1 MNVTTIPHQVKLPL
15 RIACEVVIQG
25 LRIRLG
31 RSLVTITG
39 VICGIAFL
47 ISILTGQLI
56 KRGLAEGD
64 ARREQVARIAGF
76 IRADLPNL
84 DGRTVAL
91 VGGGRLDEVEMRTL
105 EEIAARNV
113 QAILLPAGA
122 APALPRPLAAQA
134 AATPEQVRDEATVV
148 FVMGDGPLPSFDW
161 AGFFRHSV
169 NAMAALTRL
178 EAAALGPG
186 WGDRCVK
193 LIRPRTDDE
202 LAKRQADARK
212 ERFRGAWI
220 VSISLLVTVIGITNA
235 MLMSVTERFRE
246 IGTMKCLGA
255 LSSFVTRM
263 FVIEASIVGLVGGVA
278 GAVLGAVFSLVAYG
292 ITYGGALVLGSLPVS
307 SLLLYGLGGVVAG
320 VVLSIVSALY
330 PARVA
335 AGMVPA
341 MALRSTV

>member
-1 MNVTTIPHQVKLPL
+1 MNASTSIPHQVKLPL

-56 KRGLAEGD
+56 KRGLAEED

-76 IRADLPNL
+76 VRTDLPNL
-84 DGRTVAL
+84 EQIAGRGVRA
-91 VGGGRLDEVEMRTL
+91 V
-105 EEIAARNV
+105 
-113 QAILLPAGA
+113 LLPDGA
-122 APALPRPLAAQA
+122 APALPRPLAAA
-134 AATPEQVRDEATVV
+134 APAAPGQVRDEATVV
-148 FVMGDGPLPSFDW
+148 LVMGDGPLPTFDW
-161 AGFFRHSV
+161 AGFFGHSV

-278 GAVLGAVFSLVAYG
+278 GAVLGAVFALAAYSV
-292 ITYGGALVLGSLPVS
+292 TYGGALVLGSLPGA
-307 SLLLYGLGGVVAG
+307 SLLLYGLGGVAAG
-320 VVLSIVSALY
+320 VILSIVSAIY